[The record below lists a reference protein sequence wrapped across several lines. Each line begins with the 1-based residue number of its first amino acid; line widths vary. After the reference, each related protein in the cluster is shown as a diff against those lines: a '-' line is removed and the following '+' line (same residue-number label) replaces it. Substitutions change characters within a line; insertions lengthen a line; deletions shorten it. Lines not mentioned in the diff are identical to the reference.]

1 MIRHLFV
8 IFLVLFSV
16 MGTAQE
22 LSQYS
27 AIRVQKAHQLAQN
40 DQVKEAIT
48 ELEQIDTSRAYD
60 QAFIARMLGVFLWQD
75 GQVDAAIGQLT
86 KAVASGLLQD
96 EQAWTTQRMLA
107 DLHLSQQNYQLAL
120 KHYYPLVKSAA
131 EKTPIEDLWLRI
143 AQSHYQ
149 LEQWNKV
156 IPAAN
161 HYLKASAS
169 DRIQPLSLILGA
181 QLQLKQWSQA
191 IPTLKQL
198 IALQPEKL
206 NWWRQLTGLQMRV
219 GQDKEALDTLSLAKL
234 NQLALTENDRRIL
247 AQLYAKR
254 GVPERAALEISEL
267 ENAYSD
273 VKLLAEQAVYWQS
286 AKEWN
291 KAIELWML
299 AAQLD
304 KDYHWN
310 AAQLMVQQGQ
320 YQQALPVL
328 NKVEGHKEQ
337 VALAKTRVLF
347 KLNRVEDALIEA
359 KRAEQIEPSPQAKSW
374 IRYLTQVRKMAD
386 SSSS

>member
-8 IFLVLFSV
+8 VFLVLFSV
-16 MGTAQE
+16 KGTAQE

-40 DQVKEAIT
+40 DQLKEAIN
-48 ELEQIDTSRAYD
+48 ELQQIDTSRAYD
-60 QAFIARMLGVFLWQD
+60 QAFIARMQGVFLWQD

-86 KAVASGLLQD
+86 KAVMSGLLQD
-96 EQAWTTQRMLA
+96 EQAWKTQKILA

-120 KHYYPLVKSAA
+120 KHYYSLVKSAA
-131 EKTPIEDLWLRI
+131 EKTPIEDVWLRI

-161 HYLKASAS
+161 HYLKASVS

-206 NWWRQLTGLQMRV
+206 NWWRQLASLQMRV

-267 ENAYSD
+267 ENASID
-273 VKLLAEQAVYWQS
+273 VKLLAEQAVYWQL

-291 KAIELWML
+291 KAIEVWMQ

-310 AAQLMVQQGQ
+310 VAQLMVQQGY

-359 KRAEQIEPSPQAKSW
+359 KRAEQIEPSSQAKSW

-386 SSSS
+386 SPSS

>member
-161 HYLKASAS
+161 HYLNASAS

-206 NWWRQLTGLQMRV
+206 NWWRQLAGLQMRV

-291 KAIELWML
+291 KAIEVWML